1 MDEKPQPKDAKSQLA
16 VLGRYVLSPT
26 IFKYLETQ
34 TAGKGNEIQLTDAIV
49 RMLEEEKVFAY
60 NFEGIR
66 YDIGDKFG
74 YVKAIIDFALRNEE
88 LSSKT
93 QEYINTLKK

>member
-1 MDEKPQPKDAKSQLA
+1 
-16 VLGRYVLSPT
+16 
-26 IFKYLETQ
+26 
-34 TAGKGNEIQLTDAIV
+34 
-49 RMLEEEKVFAY
+49 MLEEEKVFAY
-60 NFEGIR
+60 SFEGTR

-74 YVKAIIDFALRNEE
+74 YVKAIIDFALRNPE